1 MADPAPTSD
10 SCSELWRLPIK
21 NIEQQRVIR
30 VNNSAPSRNSFIPQ
44 LFSEQAEATPRAL
57 AVAAGI
63 HSLTYQELNSRA
75 NRLAHYLQ
83 KWGVGPEAVVGLR
96 LERSLDFVVAALGVL
111 KAGGAYLPFDAAAP
125 AGRVASLLSDSQAFA
140 LITTSTIADGLPAD
154 SWRVLMIDAD
164 SDAIAQ
170 CPSHSPAIELKP
182 ENLAYVIYTS
192 GSSGEPKGV
201 EISHQSLSNLVSWHQ
216 AAFGVTRSD
225 RATQLASPGFDAA
238 VWELWPYLTAGAS
251 VHIVH
256 KLTIVAAAAL
266 RDWLMSQRITISFV
280 PTALAEQLIALDW
293 PASVP
298 LRFLLTGAD
307 ALRHYPRA
315 NLPFAL
321 VNNYG
326 PTECTVVATSGT
338 VPPAPCADS
347 APSIGRPIA
356 NTQIYILDKNQQKVS
371 AQVAGELYIA
381 GMGLA
386 RGYRNQPDLTAQK
399 FLRNPFSSQAGS
411 RMYRTGDLA
420 CYLSDGQIAFLGRV
434 DDQIKILGYRI
445 EPNEIVGA
453 LKKHPVVQTAVV
465 VAREDVPGEKRLVA
479 YVSLAPD
486 LHVTARELS
495 SFMAK
500 SLPAYMV
507 PSAFVRV
514 TSFPLTINGKI
525 DRSTL
530 PVPDATNTL
539 QERVIIAPRTLVEER
554 LSAILC
560 RLLHLDSLSMED
572 NFFMLGGH
580 SLLGTQLIARIR
592 DVFGVEITLRVLFD
606 NATVAGISAE
616 IERLI
621 LAKINSEAYAAQEN
635 TSDAFAPGN

>member
-1 MADPAPTSD
+1 MADPAPTSN
-10 SCSELWRLPIK
+10 SGSELRRPPIK
-21 NIEQQRVIR
+21 NTEPQRATHVG
-30 VNNSAPSRNSFIPQ
+30 NSAPSQNSFVPQ
-44 LFSEQAEATPRAL
+44 LLSEQAEATPRAL
-57 AVAAGI
+57 AVAAGT
-63 HSLTYQELNSRA
+63 HSLTYRELNSRA
-75 NRLAHYLQ
+75 NRLAHYLE
-83 KWGVGPEAVVGLR
+83 KLGVGPEAVVGLR

-111 KAGGAYLPFDAAAP
+111 KAGGAYLPFDAATP
-125 AGRVASLLSDSQAFA
+125 AARIASLLADSQASA
-140 LITTSTIADGLPAD
+140 LITTRTIADHLPVG

-164 SDAIAQ
+164 SAAIAQ
-170 CPSHSPAIELKP
+170 CPSHSLAVELKP

-201 EISHQSLSNLVSWHQ
+201 EITHQSLANLISWHQ
-216 AAFGVTRSD
+216 DAFGVAPSD

-251 VHIVH
+251 VHIAD

-266 RDWLMSQRITISFV
+266 RDWLVFQGITISFV

-293 PASVP
+293 PGSVP

-307 ALRHYPRA
+307 ALRHYPPA

-326 PTECTVVATSGT
+326 PTECTVVATSGV
-338 VPPAPCADS
+338 VPSLSCSGS

-356 NTQIYILDKNQQKVS
+356 NTQIYILDKNQQEVS
-371 AQVAGELYIA
+371 AQAAGELYIA

-399 FLRNPFSSQAGS
+399 FVRNPFSSQPGS

-420 CYLSDGQIAFLGRV
+420 CHLPDGQVAFLGRV
-434 DDQIKILGYRI
+434 DDQIKILGHRI
-445 EPNEIVGA
+445 EPNEIAGA
-453 LKKHPVVQTAVV
+453 LKKHPAVQSSVVM
-465 VAREDVPGEKRLVA
+465 AREDAPAEKRLVA
-479 YVSLAPD
+479 YVCLAPD

-514 TSFPLTINGKI
+514 TSFSLTINGKI
-525 DRSTL
+525 DRSAL
-530 PVPDATNTL
+530 PAPDATNTL
-539 QERVIIAPRTLVEER
+539 QDRIIIAPRTLVEER

-606 NATVAGISAE
+606 NATVAGISTE

-621 LAKINSEAYAAQEN
+621 LAKLNSEAYAADDN
-635 TSDAFAPGN
+635 ASDAYAPGN

>member
-1 MADPAPTSD
+1 MADPSPTSN
-10 SCSELWRLPIK
+10 SGSELWRPPIK
-21 NIEQQRVIR
+21 NTEQQRAIQVDD
-30 VNNSAPSRNSFIPQ
+30 SAPSQNSFVPQ
-44 LFSEQAEATPRAL
+44 LLSAQAEATPRAL
-57 AVAAGI
+57 AVAAGNY
-63 HSLTYQELNSRA
+63 SLTYRELNSRA

-83 KWGVGPEAVVGLR
+83 KCGVGPEAVVGLR
-96 LERSLDFVVAALGVL
+96 LEPSLDFVVAALGVL
-111 KAGGAYLPFDAAAP
+111 KAGGAYLPFDAATP
-125 AGRVASLLSDSQAFA
+125 AARVASLLTDSQASA
-140 LITTSTIADGLPAD
+140 LITTRTIADHLPAG
-154 SWRVLMIDAD
+154 SWRVLMIDVD
-164 SDAIAQ
+164 SALIAQ

-201 EISHQSLSNLVSWHQ
+201 EITHRSLSNLVSWHQ
-216 AAFGVTRSD
+216 DAFGVTRSD

-238 VWELWPYLTAGAS
+238 VWELWPYLASGAS
-251 VHIVH
+251 VHIAD

-266 RDWLMSQRITISFV
+266 RDWLVSQRITISFV

-293 PASVP
+293 PAPVP

-307 ALRHYPRA
+307 ALRHYPPA

-321 VNNYG
+321 INNYG
-326 PTECTVVATSGT
+326 PTECTVVATSGV
-338 VPPAPCADS
+338 VPSPSCPDS

-356 NTQIYILDKNQQKVS
+356 NTQIYILDKNQQEVS
-371 AQVAGELYIA
+371 AQVTGELYIA

-399 FLRNPFSSQAGS
+399 FVRNPFSSQPGS

-420 CYLSDGQIAFLGRV
+420 RYLPDGQIAFLGRV

-445 EPNEIVGA
+445 EPNEIAGA
-453 LKKHPVVQTAVV
+453 LKKHPAVQTGIV
-465 VAREDVPGEKRLVA
+465 VAREDAPGEKRLVA
-479 YVSLAPD
+479 YVCLAPD

-507 PSAFVRV
+507 PGAFVRV

-525 DRSTL
+525 DRSAL
-530 PVPDATNTL
+530 PAPDATNTL
-539 QERVIIAPRTLVEER
+539 QDRVIIAPRTLVEER

-606 NATVAGISAE
+606 NATVAGISSE

-621 LAKINSEAYAAQEN
+621 LAKLDSEAYADEN
-635 TSDAFAPGN
+635 AFDAFAPGN

>member
-1 MADPAPTSD
+1 MANPAQIGSSEREVRRPVIKGAEWRRAAWGDD
-10 SCSELWRLPIK
+10 SAASH
-21 NIEQQRVIR
+21 NT
-30 VNNSAPSRNSFIPQ
+30 FIPQ
-44 LFSEQAEATPRAL
+44 LLSNQAEATPHAL
-57 AVAAGI
+57 AVAAGTD
-63 HSLTYQELNSRA
+63 SLTYRELNSRA

-83 KWGVGPEAVVGLR
+83 NCGVGPEEVVGLC
-96 LERSLDFVVAALGVL
+96 LERSLELVVAALGVL

-125 AGRVASLLSDSQAFA
+125 AARVASLLADSQASV
-140 LITTSTIADGLPAD
+140 LITTRAIADRLPAV
-154 SWRVLMIDAD
+154 SSRVLAIDAE
-164 SDAIAQ
+164 SAAIAQ
-170 CPSHSPAIELKP
+170 HPSHSPSVEFRP

-201 EISHQSLSNLVSWHQ
+201 EITHQSLSNLVSWHQ
-216 AAFGVTRSD
+216 DAFGVTPSD

-238 VWELWPYLTAGAS
+238 AWELWPYLTAGAS
-251 VHIVH
+251 VHVVDR
-256 KLTIVAAAAL
+256 LTIVAPAEL
-266 RDWLMSQRITISFV
+266 RDWLVSQRITISFV
-280 PTALAEQLIALDW
+280 PTALAEQLIALHW
-293 PASVP
+293 PTPVA

-307 ALRHYPRA
+307 TLRHYPPG

-338 VPPAPCADS
+338 VPPASCPDS
-347 APSIGRPIA
+347 APSIGRPIP

-386 RGYRNQPDLTAQK
+386 RGYRNRPDLTAQR
-399 FLRNPFSSQAGS
+399 FVRNPFSSQPGS

-420 CYLSDGQIAFLGRV
+420 SYLPDGQIAFFGRV

-445 EPNEIVGA
+445 EPNEIATA
-453 LKKHPVVQTAVV
+453 LDKHPAVQVSVV
-465 VAREDVPGEKRLVA
+465 VSREDVPGEKRLVA
-479 YVSLAPD
+479 YVCLAPD
-486 LHVTARELS
+486 SEVTERELS

-514 TSFPLTINGKI
+514 TSFPLTVNGKI
-525 DRSTL
+525 DRSAL
-530 PVPDATNTL
+530 PAPDATNTL
-539 QERVIIAPRTLVEER
+539 RDRIIIAPRTLVEER
-554 LSAILC
+554 LSEILC
-560 RLLHLDSLSMED
+560 GLLHLDSLSMED

-592 DVFGVEITLRVLFD
+592 DMFDVEITLRVLFD
-606 NATVAGISAE
+606 NATVAGISSE

-621 LAKINSEAYAAQEN
+621 LAKLNNEAYTSGESA
-635 TSDAFAPGN
+635 SDAYAPGN

>member
-1 MADPAPTSD
+1 MADPASTSNSD
-10 SCSELWRLPIK
+10 SELWRPPIR
-21 NIEQQRVIR
+21 NTEQQRAIR
-30 VNNSAPSRNSFIPQ
+30 NDNSAPSQNSFIPQ
-44 LFSEQAEATPRAL
+44 LFSEQAEARPRAL
-57 AVAAGI
+57 AVAAGTD
-63 HSLTYQELNSRA
+63 SLTYRELDSRA
-75 NRLAHYLQ
+75 NQLAHYLQ

-111 KAGGAYLPFDAAAP
+111 KAGAAYLPFDATAP
-125 AGRVASLLSDSQAFA
+125 AARVASLLADSQASV
-140 LITTSTIADGLPAD
+140 LITTRAIADQLPAG
-154 SWRVLMIDAD
+154 SWRVLAIDAD
-164 SDAIAQ
+164 WTAIAQ

-201 EISHQSLSNLVSWHQ
+201 EVSHQSLSNLVSWHQ
-216 AAFGVTRSD
+216 DAFGVTPSD

-251 VHIVH
+251 IHIAD
-256 KLTIVAAAAL
+256 KFTIVAAAGL
-266 RDWLMSQRITISFV
+266 RDWLVSQRITISFV

-293 PASVP
+293 RASVP

-307 ALRHYPRA
+307 ALRHYPPA

-326 PTECTVVATSGT
+326 PTECTVVATSGI
-338 VPPAPCADS
+338 VPPASYPES

-356 NTQIYILDKNQQKVS
+356 NAQIYILDKNQQKVS
-371 AQVAGELYIA
+371 AQIPGELYIA

-399 FLRNPFSSQAGS
+399 FVRNPFSSQRGS

-420 CYLSDGQIAFLGRV
+420 CYLPDGQIAFLGRV

-445 EPNEIVGA
+445 EPNEIAGA
-453 LKKHPVVQTAVV
+453 LKNHPAVQASVV
-465 VAREDVPGEKRLVA
+465 VAREDAPGEKRLVA
-479 YVSLAPD
+479 YVRLAPD
-486 LHVTARELS
+486 LPVTARELS
-495 SFMAK
+495 SFVAK

-507 PSAFVRV
+507 PSAFIRV
-514 TSFPLTINGKI
+514 TSFPLTVNGKI
-525 DRSTL
+525 DRSAL
-530 PVPDATNTL
+530 PAPDATNAL
-539 QERVIIAPRTLVEER
+539 QDRLIIAPRTLVEER

-560 RLLHLDSLSMED
+560 RLLHLETLSMED

-592 DVFGVEITLRVLFD
+592 DVFGIEITLRVLFD

-621 LAKINSEAYAAQEN
+621 LAKLNSEAYAADDN
-635 TSDAFAPGN
+635 ASDAYAPGN

>member
-1 MADPAPTSD
+1 MANPAPRGNSD
-10 SCSELWRLPIK
+10 SESWRLPITNTK
-21 NIEQQRVIR
+21 QQRAICVDDC
-30 VNNSAPSRNSFIPQ
+30 AHFQNSFVQQ
-44 LFSEQAEATPRAL
+44 LLSDQAEATPRAL
-57 AVAAGI
+57 AVVAGTD
-63 HSLTYQELNSRA
+63 SLTYQELNSRA
-75 NRLAHYLQ
+75 NQLAHYLQ
-83 KWGVGPEAVVGLR
+83 KCGVGPEEVVGLR

-111 KAGGAYLPFDAAAP
+111 KAGGAYLPFDATTP
-125 AGRVASLLSDSQAFA
+125 ATRVASLLANSQASV
-140 LITTSTIADGLPAD
+140 LITTRTMADQLPAG
-154 SWRVLMIDAD
+154 SWRVLTVDAD
-164 SDAIAQ
+164 WTAVAQ
-170 CPSHSPAIELKP
+170 YPSHSPVVELRP

-201 EISHQSLSNLVSWHQ
+201 EITHRSLSNLVSWHQ
-216 AAFGVTRSD
+216 GAFGVTPAD

-251 VHIVH
+251 LHIAD
-256 KLTIVAAAAL
+256 KLTIVAADAL
-266 RDWLMSQRITISFV
+266 RDWLISQRITISFV

-293 PASVP
+293 PASVS

-307 ALRHYPRA
+307 ALRHYPPSS
-315 NLPFAL
+315 LPFAL

-326 PTECTVVATSGT
+326 PTECTVVATSGI
-338 VPPAPCADS
+338 VPPASCPDA

-371 AQVAGELYIA
+371 PQVVGELYIA

-386 RGYRNQPDLTAQK
+386 RGYRNQPDLTARK
-399 FLRNPFSSQAGS
+399 FVRNPFDSQPGS

-420 CYLSDGQIAFLGRV
+420 SYRPDGQIAFLGRV

-445 EPNEIVGA
+445 EPNEIAGA
-453 LKKHPVVQTAVV
+453 LKKHPAVQAAVV
-465 VAREDVPGEKRLVA
+465 MAREDVPGEKRLIA
-479 YVSLAPD
+479 YVCLSPD

-495 SFMAK
+495 SFIAK

-507 PSAFVRV
+507 PSAFVQV

-530 PVPDATNTL
+530 PAPDATNTL
-539 QERVIIAPRTLVEER
+539 QDRLIIAPRTIVEER

-560 RLLHLDSLSMED
+560 RLLHLESLSMED

-580 SLLGTQLIARIR
+580 SLLGTQLIARIC

-621 LAKINSEAYAAQEN
+621 LAKLNSEAYAADEN
-635 TSDAFAPGN
+635 GSDAYAPGN